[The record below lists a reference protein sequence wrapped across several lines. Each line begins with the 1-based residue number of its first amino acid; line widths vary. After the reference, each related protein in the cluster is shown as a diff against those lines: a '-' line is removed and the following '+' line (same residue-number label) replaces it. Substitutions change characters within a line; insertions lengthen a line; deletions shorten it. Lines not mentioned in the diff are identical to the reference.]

1 MVKTIPSI
9 YNEETKEWEE
19 IYARSIAKDVFDIMK
34 EDYLEH
40 KGNLNFYIAK
50 YKDGD
55 SLLEQPNIVV
65 FYDENNY
72 EGMEMKE
79 QEMTQALNEYIDQ
92 ELQGKFKPFSL
103 DKFLDYLKTYGYHLP
118 EVFNVNIS
126 LSIPGTGDFKYPGTP
141 SITNNG
147 TVVEALKVEN
157 QKIDAKYIYNGHS
170 IEDKKF
176 SK

>member
-1 MVKTIPSI
+1 MAQVIPSV
-9 YNEETKEWEE
+9 YNDQTKEWEE

-55 SLLEQPNIVV
+55 LTMEQPNIVV

-79 QEMTQALNEYIDQ
+79 EEMTQALNEYIDQ

-103 DKFLDYLKTYGYHLP
+103 DKFLDYLKTYGYRLP
-118 EVFNVNIS
+118 EVFNVDINV
-126 LSIPGTGDFKYPGTP
+126 SIPDTGDFKYPGTP
-141 SITNNG
+141 SITNNSNI
-147 TVVEALKVEN
+147 VEALKDSN
-157 QKIDAKYIYNGHS
+157 QKIDIKYIYNGHG